1 MDWAFSVN
9 GLGLNLSKLEEKK
22 IIVWISEKS
31 AKSKQSN
38 DKVKYESF
46 EEKKISKWTGL
57 FFSKWTGLKFV
68 RFLKKKNIVRI
79 SEKSAGKSSEKK

>member
-9 GLGLNLSKLEEKK
+9 GLGLNLSKFKEQKLSFGFRK
-22 IIVWISEKS
+22 KS

-46 EEKKISKWTGL
+46 EKKVSKWTGL
-57 FFSKWTGLKFV
+57 FFSKWTGLRFV
-68 RFLKKKNIVRI
+68 RFLRKKNIVRV
-79 SEKSAGKSSEKK
+79 SEKSAGKSSEKIR

>member
-9 GLGLNLSKLEEKK
+9 GLGLNLSKFEEKK
-22 IIVWISEKS
+22 IIVRISEKS

-46 EEKKISKWTGL
+46 EKKKSVSGL
-57 FFSKWTGLKFV
+57 GFFSVNGLGLDLSDF
-68 RFLKKKNIVRI
+68 
-79 SEKSAGKSSEKK
+79 